1 MDEVRK
7 EQETVIRLI
16 PPILC
21 LSQLYKKHSGIKSK
35 QSDSRFWKV
44 NHTHIN
50 RHYVAVMLTVTF
62 GAAAL
67 ALSNYAN
74 LAANVL
80 IVGLGSGSM
89 NMFLASHFPKMAITV
104 VELDE
109 VVTDLTRW
117 WFGLEKRHEK
127 IRIVTMNGVKFIEE
141 ATFAWYVIIKFVRPA
156 ESFIRPNFTEN
167 LKKILE
173 LTSITEHFAT
183 RRRFG
188 SNCAC
193 IPEAFPTCAVA
204 PLLCEMNTIL
214 ACQIVQHDDAYT
226 SQQAWSYFGFLQQF
240 SVVKV
245 SFINGKSK
253 EENAA

>member
-1 MDEVRK
+1 
-7 EQETVIRLI
+7 
-16 PPILC
+16 
-21 LSQLYKKHSGIKSK
+21 
-35 QSDSRFWKV
+35 
-44 NHTHIN
+44 
-50 RHYVAVMLTVTF
+50 MLTVTF

-141 ATFAWYVIIKFVRPA
+141 AVTKSNTFFIKFFRPLRGMLLLN
-156 ESFIRPNFTEN
+156 SFVLPNR
-167 LKKILE
+167 
-173 LTSITEHFAT
+173 S
-183 RRRFG
+183 
-188 SNCAC
+188 
-193 IPEAFPTCAVA
+193 
-204 PLLCEMNTIL
+204 
-214 ACQIVQHDDAYT
+214 
-226 SQQAWSYFGFLQQF
+226 
-240 SVVKV
+240 
-245 SFINGKSK
+245 
-253 EENAA
+253 